1 VGRRVNVPKV
11 ELSFA
16 ATGADEIGEANMFR
30 MTPDA
35 ARSLARHLTWF
46 ADVVDGCT
54 GDPNEALAKRE
65 VEIER
70 ERRKV

>member
-1 VGRRVNVPKV
+1 
-11 ELSFA
+11 
-16 ATGADEIGEANMFR
+16 
-30 MTPDA
+30 MTDGTYA
-35 ARSLARHLTWF
+35 ARPSWF

-70 ERRKV
+70 EQQPATA